1 MFDTG
6 CTVNA
11 LRHRIARIKKK
22 VANDENLINTGQSS
36 SGAHGTGVAKRKRG
50 CAPKVAPTKLKQ
62 AISSDEDD
70 KEDLVFKDESE
81 AEEGDKG
88 KKAKVDI
95 DEYEIF
101 DCSIR

>member
-1 MFDTG
+1 
-6 CTVNA
+6 
-11 LRHRIARIKKK
+11 
-22 VANDENLINTGQSS
+22 
-36 SGAHGTGVAKRKRG
+36 
-50 CAPKVAPTKLKQ
+50 LKQ